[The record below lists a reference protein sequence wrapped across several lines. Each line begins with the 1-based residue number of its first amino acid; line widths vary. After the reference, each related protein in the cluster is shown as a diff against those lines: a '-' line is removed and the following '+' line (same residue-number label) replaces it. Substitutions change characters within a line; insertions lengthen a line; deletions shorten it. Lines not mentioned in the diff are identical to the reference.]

1 MAGGQTV
8 GSLLIRIGA
17 DTSALTKSLDK
28 VERSMMKFSGK
39 MENIGRTLS
48 TAITLP
54 IVAMGAAALK
64 AAADYEQLEVSFQT
78 LLKSAEK
85 GSKFFADL
93 KDFAAKTPFE
103 MKEVAAAAKVMLGY
117 GFSADETNKQLQILG
132 DVAAATGGDIEGL
145 SVIMGQGA
153 ALGKFMTV
161 DLKQLAM
168 RGIPILDALA
178 DQLGV
183 TASEVMEMA
192 SLSQISYPMV
202 SKAIADMS
210 KEGGPYFNA
219 MQNQSKTLGGLF
231 STLKD
236 TAVAGFAEI
245 GMSIK
250 ETFKLDQVIVQ
261 FTDKINNLVSW
272 FKNLSDE
279 QRKAIVI
286 TAAVAAAIGPLLLGF
301 ATITKVVTTAV
312 MGFKGLLGAVSLLT
326 NPIGLV
332 VVGIAALAAGLVYA
346 WNKSDAFR
354 EAVGRM
360 GVVLQDVGKSIAA
373 VWSSLKNSF
382 GGIVQGIW
390 DSVKTLL
397 SALGSALETFAK
409 FAFAIVL
416 AYFKAVKE
424 VVGRLEKTVDYVG
437 NVVKKIADSKFGQTI
452 KSASDSVVQAVVS
465 GAEALANLPK
475 NLGFA
480 EEEIKRFGH
489 GARGMV
495 EKLEPATDEVTALDE
510 ILGSLTKGLD
520 TATKGTEKLGAASEK
535 MSGGLEGKFRSKA
548 ASFAFVVDDR
558 SGGAMEKLKT
568 DIPQVSSL
576 LSGLNMQVSKVR
588 DTIMQGASG
597 ISTFMEK
604 LGTGIQ
610 GFADMFGEAINMLDQ
625 TVQQMFANQAAA
637 IDANYQKQLAAINGS
652 RMSEEQKQKAIQ
664 ALDEATDKKK
674 KALMRKQAVRE
685 KLMALFQAAINTA
698 GAIINA
704 LKTDPTGIL
713 AAIVGGI
720 SAVQIGLIAGAK
732 LPALAEGALA
742 YGPSMAMVGD
752 NANARINP
760 EVIAPLDKLKGM
772 MGGGNS
778 KVDVTVKGVIAGKDI
793 LLVQE
798 RAQQDRQRTR
808 GF

>member
-1 MAGGQTV
+1 MAGQTV

-48 TAITLP
+48 TTITLP

-85 GSKFFADL
+85 GSKFFKDL

-178 DQLGV
+178 TQLGV

-192 SLSQISYPMV
+192 STSQISYPMV
-202 SKAIADMS
+202 AKAIEDMS
-210 KEGGPYFNA
+210 KKGGPYFNA

-236 TAVAGFAEI
+236 TATQAFAGI

-250 ETFKLDQVIVQ
+250 ETFQLDKVIVQ
-261 FTDKINNLVSW
+261 FTDKIQGLTRWFENLT
-272 FKNLSDE
+272 DG

-286 TAAVAAAIGPLLLGF
+286 AAGVAAAIGPLLIGF
-301 ATITKVVTTAV
+301 ATMTKVVATAV
-312 MGFKGLLGAVSLLT
+312 IGFKALLSGLMFFTSPV
-326 NPIGLV
+326 GLV
-332 VVGIAALAAGLVYA
+332 VAGIAAIAAALIYGYQ
-346 WNKSDAFR
+346 KSEKFR
-354 EAVGRM
+354 GVIHALGQGMLEIVKIFGEAVSAFFRGFDELKK
-360 GVVLQDVGKSIAA
+360 GNFGKAGEAFTEALIKANPITVAITQGKRIASA
-373 VWSSLKNSF
+373 FSK
-382 GGIVQGIW
+382 GYEEGI
-390 DSVKTLL
+390 S
-397 SALGSALETFAK
+397 
-409 FAFAIVL
+409 
-416 AYFKAVKE
+416 KE
-424 VVGRLEKTVDYVG
+424 VEAFNPFKD
-437 NVVKKIADSKFGQTI
+437 KDKILADSKVMGANAAAAFGEGMATGQGEVSAPSVSV
-452 KSASDSVVQAVVS
+452 KSS
-465 GAEALANLPK
+465 P
-475 NLGFA
+475 F
-480 EEEIKRFGH
+480 
-489 GARGMV
+489 
-495 EKLEPATDEVTALDE
+495 EP
-510 ILGSLTKGLD
+510 
-520 TATKGTEKLGAASEK
+520 
-535 MSGGLEGKFRSKA
+535 
-548 ASFAFVVDDR
+548 
-558 SGGAMEKLKT
+558 LKK
-568 DIPQVSSL
+568 DIPIVSSL
-576 LSGLNMQVSKVR
+576 LSGLNLQLAKVR
-588 DTIMQGASG
+588 DTIVQGATGVSR
-597 ISTFMEK
+597 FMED

-610 GFADMFGEAINMLDQ
+610 GFADKFGEAIGILND
-625 TVQQMFANQAAA
+625 TVQMFFANQAAA

-652 RMSEEQKQKAIQ
+652 RMTEEAKAKAIQ
-664 ALDEATDKKK
+664 NLDEATDKKK
-674 KALMRKQAVRE
+674 RALMRKQAVRE
-685 KLMALFQAAINTA
+685 KIMALFQAAINTA

-732 LPALAEGALA
+732 LPALAEGGLA

-752 NANARINP
+752 NAGARVNP
-760 EVIAPLDKLKGM
+760 EVIAPLDKLQGM
-772 MGGGNS
+772 LGGGN
-778 KVDVTVKGVIAGKDI
+778 VPQRIIVEGRIAGKDI
-793 LLVQE
+793 LLSSE
-798 RAQQDRQRTR
+798 RASNDRLRTR
-808 GF
+808 GY